1 MRIFSF
7 LGLALALACGDDDGG
22 MDAGSDGSLDAM
34 DAGMDVGPVD
44 AQTIEEIPAE
54 REITLAGL
62 GDTVDAVQDERGM
75 WHIYGSDL
83 NDVVRAQ
90 GYLQAADRMGQM
102 EFIRRQATG
111 TLGEFAGGFVPSLLD
126 TDAENRFDGHRRNAM
141 AILPTLSAEERSLL
155 EDYAAGVNEYIAK
168 LRTFEEQLPRGVA
181 SVVNGDLLV
190 DWDVIDSLSIARL
203 QAASLSL
210 DTRDDLN
217 NTDRLQRW
225 KTHFPAD
232 GGGDTRIAARSGAF
246 HDLYSYRPARS
257 AYVRDGFP
265 NVGTDTGTRALRP
278 PVAPTRPF
286 AELALPPRRVIDAGL
301 RFAERQE
308 QRFASLF
315 GGDEHR
321 GSNSW
326 VVSGAATASGNP
338 ILANDPHLGLTS
350 PPLFWM
356 AHVNTKRAGGDVDV
370 AGQMIAGTPVNIL
383 AFTDRIAWGLTTS
396 AYDVTDVYMELITP
410 GDPAT
415 VEHDGAQ
422 VPLEVVTEILRDD
435 LGGMRTVE
443 FDLVP
448 HHGLLIPG
456 TRTACEASDPPP
468 CEVGKEIAFSVQWT
482 GNEPTNEAGA
492 FVDLY
497 RAQNVDDARDA
508 WRKFE
513 VGGQTLV
520 VADVEGNIYYTSSV
534 RIPIRDASTNAY
546 DPVTQTGASP
556 CYVLD
561 GRGGQDWTGE
571 FLDERYIPHTLNPD
585 ENFIFTANGDPVGVT
600 EDGDAHNGVDPDDP
614 DDDFFIGCAFADGY
628 RADRIQE
635 RLRELVSGGNVT
647 PEDMSALQNDAVSPL
662 GRIMVPVILAQLDR
676 ALEERDTP
684 ATHIDLTLAVT
695 ENAAAMDRV
704 EMARD
709 RLMAWTSFDTPAAV
723 EGTPMADEIADSVAT
738 SIFNAAFGHLMR
750 NTFDDELD
758 LHADGMLDGNL
769 GRTNLVNRAMI
780 FMATD
785 VESMASYDAG
795 LGDSVLWDDLNTIE
809 VESRGDR
816 VLRAVVAALEWLEER
831 FGTADMDMW
840 RWGRLH
846 TVRLDAL
853 VPASLLGEDP
863 LSIPVPTDATFP
875 DGFPRHGDRGVVDA
889 SSFGMFNF
897 EGVDYGSGPQQRL
910 VVEMTPEGP
919 RAVNS
924 LPGGNSEDP
933 DSMFHRNEM
942 ERWRF
947 NEVTPVPFTEREV
960 ITAAVR
966 RIRFSP

>member
-1 MRIFSF
+1 MRFF
-7 LGLALALACGDDDGG
+7 LLVGLSLALACGDDDGG
-22 MDAGSDGSLDAM
+22 TDAGMDAGIDAM
-34 DAGMDVGPVD
+34 DAGTDVGPVD

-54 REITLAGL
+54 REIALAGL
-62 GDTVDAVQDERGM
+62 GSTVDAVQDERGM

-83 NDVVRAQ
+83 SDVIRAQ
-90 GYLQAADRMGQM
+90 GYIQAEDRMGQM

-111 TLGEFAGGFVPSLLD
+111 TLGEFAGGFVPALLD
-126 TDAENRFDGHRRNAM
+126 ADAEARFDGHRRNAM
-141 AILPTLSAEERSLL
+141 AILDTLSAEERGLL

-168 LRTFEEQLPRGVA
+168 LRTFEEQLPRGV
-181 SVVNGDLLV
+181 STVVNGDLLV

-217 NTDRLQRW
+217 NTDRLERWQRF
-225 KTHFPAD
+225 FPSDDAD
-232 GGGDTRIAARSGAF
+232 PRIAALSGAF
-246 HDLYSYRPARS
+246 HDLFSYRPARS

-265 NVGTDTGTRALRP
+265 NVGTDTGTRAIRRPRP
-278 PVAPTRPF
+278 PIGSV
-286 AELALPPRRVIDAGL
+286 ELALPPRRVIDAGL

-326 VVSGAATASGNP
+326 VVGGAATASGNP

-396 AYDVTDVYMELITP
+396 GYDVTDVYMELITP
-410 GDPAT
+410 GEPDT
-415 VEHDGAQ
+415 VEHDGGQ
-422 VPLEVVTEILRDD
+422 VPIEIVTEILRDD

-443 FDLVP
+443 FENVP
-448 HHGLLIPG
+448 HHGLIIPG

-468 CEVGKEIAFSVQWT
+468 CEVGKDIAFSVQWT

-534 RIPIRDASTNAY
+534 RIPIREDGAQTY
-546 DPVTQTGASP
+546 DPDTQTGTSP
-556 CYVLD
+556 CFVLD

-571 FLDERYIPHTLNPD
+571 FLDERYLPHTLNPD
-585 ENFIFTANGDPVGVT
+585 ESYIFTANGDPVGVT
-600 EDGDAHNGVDPDDP
+600 EDGDALNGVDPDDP
-614 DDDFFIGCAFADGY
+614 EDDFFIGCSFADGY
-628 RADRIQE
+628 RADRIQS
-635 RLRELVSGGNVT
+635 RLIELVEGGNIT

-662 GRIMVPVILAQLDR
+662 GTIMVPVILAQLER

-684 ATHIDLTLAVT
+684 DTHADLTAAVT

-709 RLMAWTSFDTPAAV
+709 RLAAWTSFDTPAAV
-723 EGTPMADEIADSVAT
+723 EGTPAADEIADSVAT
-738 SIFNAAFGHLMR
+738 SIFNVVFGHLMR

-758 LHADGMLDGNL
+758 VHRDGMLDGEI
-769 GRTNLVNRAMI
+769 GRTNIVSRAMI

-785 VESMASYDAG
+785 PTGMASYDDG
-795 LGDSVLWDDLNTIE
+795 IGDSVLWDDLNTAE

-816 VLRAVVAALEWLEER
+816 VLRAVVAALEWLETR
-831 FGTADMDMW
+831 FDTADMDMW

-846 TVRLDAL
+846 TLRLDAL
-853 VPASLLGEDP
+853 VPVSLFGDDP
-863 LSIPVPTDATFP
+863 LSIPVPDDAMFP
-875 DGFPRHGDRGVVDA
+875 EGFPRHGDRGVVDA
-889 SSFGMFNF
+889 SNFGMFNF
-897 EGVDYGSGPQQRL
+897 DALDYGSGPQQRL

-919 RAVNS
+919 VAVNA

-942 ERWRF
+942 EVWRA

-966 RIRFSP
+966 RVRFTP

>member
-1 MRIFSF
+1 MRFF
-7 LGLALALACGDDDGG
+7 LVLSLGFALACGDDDGG
-22 MDAGSDGSLDAM
+22 TDAG
-34 DAGMDVGPVD
+34 DAGTMDGGTDVGPVD

-54 REITLAGL
+54 EEIELAGL
-62 GDTVDAVQDERGM
+62 GANVDAVQDERGM

-83 NDVVRAQ
+83 DDVIRAQ
-90 GYLQAADRMGQM
+90 GYLQAQDRMGQM

-111 TLGEFAGGFVPSLLD
+111 TLGEFAGGFVPELLD
-126 TDAENRFDGHRRNAM
+126 ADADARFDGHRRNAM
-141 AILPTLSAEERSLL
+141 AIVPTLSEEELGLL
-155 EDYAAGVNEYIAK
+155 ETYAAGVNEYIAK
-168 LRTFEEQLPRGVA
+168 LRTFEEQLPRGV
-181 SVVNGDLLV
+181 SSIVNGDLLV
-190 DWDVIDSLSIARL
+190 DWTVIDSLAIARL

-217 NTDRLQRW
+217 NTDRLDRW
-225 KTHFPAD
+225 RTFFPAD
-232 GGGDTRIAARSGAF
+232 DDDPRIAALSGAF

-257 AYVRDGFP
+257 AYVRDGYP
-265 NVGTDTGTRALRP
+265 NVGTDTGTRAIRRPRP
-278 PVAPTRPF
+278 PVGSV
-286 AELALPPRRVIDAGL
+286 EVALPPRRVIDAGL

-308 QRFASLF
+308 ARFASLF

-326 VVSGAATASGNP
+326 VVDGSATATGNP
-338 ILANDPHLGLTS
+338 MLANDPHLALTS

-383 AFTDRIAWGLTTS
+383 GFTDQIAWGLTTS
-396 AYDVTDVYMELITP
+396 GYDVTDVFMEVITP
-410 GDPAT
+410 GDPDT
-415 VEHDGAQ
+415 VEHNGSQ
-422 VPLEVVTEILRDD
+422 VAIETVTEILRDD
-435 LGGMRTVE
+435 LGGMRTLE
-443 FDLVP
+443 FENVP
-448 HHGLLIPG
+448 HHGLIIPG
-456 TRTACEASDPPP
+456 TRTACTAEDAPP

-520 VADVEGNIYYTSSV
+520 VIDREGNIFYTSSV
-534 RIPIRDASTNAY
+534 RIPVRDESTNTY
-546 DPVTQTGASP
+546 DPETQTGASP

-561 GRGGQDWTGE
+561 GRGDQDWTSD
-571 FLDERYIPHTLNPD
+571 FVDERYLPHTLNPD

-600 EDGDAHNGVDPDDP
+600 EDNNPHNGVDPDDP
-614 DDDFFIGCAFADGY
+614 EDDIFIGCAFANGY

-635 RLRELVSGGNVT
+635 RLRELVAGGNVT
-647 PEDMSALQNDAVSPL
+647 AQDMIDLQNDAVSPL
-662 GRIMVPVILAQLDR
+662 GRIMVPAMLIHLDR
-676 ALEERDTP
+676 ALVERDTP
-684 ATHIDLTLAVT
+684 GTHPDLTAAVT

-709 RLMAWTSFDTPAAV
+709 RLMAWNSFDTPPAV
-723 EGTPMADEIADSVAT
+723 EGTPAADEIADSVAT
-738 SIFNAAFGHLMR
+738 SIFNVAFGHLMR

-758 LHADGMLDGNL
+758 LHRDGMLDGEI

-785 VESMASYDAG
+785 PTTMASYDDT
-795 LGDSVLWDDLNTIE
+795 LGDSVLWDDLNTAE
-809 VESRGDR
+809 VEGRADR
-816 VLRAVVAALEWLEER
+816 ILRALVDALAWLEDR
-831 FGTADMDMW
+831 FGSADMDTW
-840 RWGRLH
+840 RWGQLH
-846 TVRLDAL
+846 TIRLDAL
-853 VPASLLGEDP
+853 VPASLLGDDP
-863 LSIPVPTDATFP
+863 LSIPVPTDEMFP
-875 DGFPRHGDRGVVDA
+875 DGFPRQGDRGVVDA
-889 SSFGMFNF
+889 SNFGFFSF
-897 EGVDYGSGPQQRL
+897 EGVDYGSGPVQRM

-919 RAVNS
+919 VAVNS

-947 NEVTPVPFTEREV
+947 NEVTTVPFTEREV

-966 RIRFSP
+966 RIRFTP